1 MPPNGEQSETA
12 TLAQAR
18 AHARAQAGF
27 AERTLRTV
35 PPSQAADLPPAVDPA
50 TVVWDETLDVG
61 GYCALRLPRHSHLHI
76 SDLGGDAC
84 IGFIVYN
91 AGQPSERLNVADTV
105 KVQWQAY
112 LDADA
117 VLLSD
122 MGRALMTIVADS
134 SRRHDALCGA
144 TNRRANER
152 RYGDGGIHCA
162 TPAARELFTVA
173 GAKYGLDRRDLPPSI
188 NWFKGVRVMDDG
200 TLEFDGGM
208 TAPAGL
214 ELRADLDVIVIM
226 VNSPHP
232 LDPRGDYSGSLAR
245 ITAWRGAP
253 PPDPI
258 ETAATPERRRAY
270 ENNALYLG
278 MWAP

>member
-18 AHARAQAGF
+18 DHARAQAGLT
-27 AERTLRTV
+27 ERALRTV
-35 PPSQAADLPPAVDPA
+35 PPSLAADLPPAVDPTA
-50 TVVWDETLDVG
+50 VVWDETIDVG
-61 GYCALRLPRHSHLHI
+61 GYCALRLPRYSHLHI
-76 SDLGGDAC
+76 SDLDGDGC
-84 IGFIVYN
+84 VGFLAYN
-91 AGQPSERLNVADTV
+91 ARQTSERLNVADTG

-112 LDADA
+112 LEADA

-144 TNRRANER
+144 STRRANEQ
-152 RYGDGGIHCA
+152 RYGDGGIHRA

-173 GAKYGLDRRDLPPSI
+173 GAKCGLDRRDLPPNI

-200 TLEFDGGM
+200 ALEFDGAP
-208 TAPAGL
+208 TAPVHV
-214 ELRADLDVIVIM
+214 ELRAELDVIVIM

-232 LDPRGDYSGSLAR
+232 LDPRREYSGSPAR
-245 ITAWRGAP
+245 ITAWRAGP
-253 PPDPI
+253 PSDPI
-258 ETAATPERRRAY
+258 AAATTPERRRAY

-278 MWAP
+278 MCAQ